1 MKPIRNLTLALLVLL
16 AACSTSPEPESLL
29 GTRNTSTTLRI
40 PLAKASDDAE
50 ELARGS
56 VSVDG
61 GLLDFN
67 AKDGAAQTVGVR
79 FQKVAVPR
87 GAKITRVHLEVTG
100 GRDDAKPVRLQVSGE
115 AAANAA
121 NFTTSRFDLSS
132 RKKTAATSLWRPNPW
147 RKGGPYKTGDLSAI
161 VQEVVNGKNWKSGN
175 ALAFFID
182 GIGGTGK
189 RSAVTYE
196 TNAKHRPVLV
206 VTFDTG
212 EAAPE
217 PTPEPAP
224 APTPERELIFA
235 DEFGG
240 TALDTSKWSSG
251 YPWTNPDGNYNRS
264 TGEQQVYLPRNIV
277 VSDGTVKL
285 IAKRESVNGRPY
297 TSGMISSD
305 PRNGAG
311 FLHTYGYIE
320 ARIKVPGGKGMWP
333 AFWNLPWP
341 VKWPPE
347 IDIVEVLG
355 DECIAE
361 FHLHP
366 EANYQGTNVC
376 DTWHTYAVDWRP
388 GKVVWYLDGVERYRE
403 EGDHAPSQPMYLLL
417 NLAVGGTWPG
427 SPDIS
432 TPFPGVM
439 EIDYVRVY
447 R

>member
-1 MKPIRNLTLALLVLL
+1 MRKLTTLLFTLALAACASDNLTLVPE
-16 AACSTSPEPESLL
+16 AATSITAQVSAGADDAEEYLNGTMYLDSSDLELGDEPYT
-29 GTRNTSTTLRI
+29 GQQFVGMRFPNIQVPKGATITSARLEVRAASNDKGRVTYYLY
-40 PLAKASDDAE
+40 AQASDDAAAFTE
-50 ELARGS
+50 TSRNISARPLSRARQAWSPAGW
-56 VSVDG
+56 
-61 GLLDFN
+61 
-67 AKDGAAQTVGVR
+67 VR
-79 FQKVAVPR
+79 GNR
-87 GAKITRVHLEVTG
+87 YG
-100 GRDDAKPVRLQVSGE
+100 VSGLQNE
-115 AAANAA
+115 
-121 NFTTSRFDLSS
+121 L
-132 RKKTAATSLWRPNPW
+132 
-147 RKGGPYKTGDLSAI
+147 
-161 VQEVVNGKNWKSGN
+161 QEVINRPGWKPGN
-175 ALAFFID
+175 ALGLVIKPRTMPRRNAVSFEGRAGDAPRLFI
-182 GIGGTGK
+182 
-189 RSAVTYE
+189 TYE
-196 TNAKHRPVLV
+196 G
-206 VTFDTG
+206 G
-212 EAAPE
+212 EAVPAEPE
-217 PTPEPAP
+217 PEP

-305 PRNGAG
+305 PRNGTG

-355 DECIAE
+355 DECMAE

-403 EGDHAPSQPMYLLL
+403 EGDHAPNQPMYLLL